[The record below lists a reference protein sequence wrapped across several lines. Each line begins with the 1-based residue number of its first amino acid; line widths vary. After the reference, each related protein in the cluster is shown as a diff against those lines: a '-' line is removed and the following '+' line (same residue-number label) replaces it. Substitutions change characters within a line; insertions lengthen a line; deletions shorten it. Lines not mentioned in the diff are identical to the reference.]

1 MVEKG
6 TELRGVLLITWYVG
20 QIKEGVGV
28 SDVLFRNQYI
38 VLVVYVHE

>member
-6 TELRGVLLITWYVG
+6 SELRGMLQITWYVG
-20 QIKEGVGV
+20 QIEEGIDV
-28 SDVLFRNQYI
+28 SDLLFRNQYI

>member
-6 TELRGVLLITWYVG
+6 TELRGVLQIMWYVG
-20 QIKEGVGV
+20 QIEEGIGV
-28 SDVLFRNQYI
+28 SDLLFRNQYI